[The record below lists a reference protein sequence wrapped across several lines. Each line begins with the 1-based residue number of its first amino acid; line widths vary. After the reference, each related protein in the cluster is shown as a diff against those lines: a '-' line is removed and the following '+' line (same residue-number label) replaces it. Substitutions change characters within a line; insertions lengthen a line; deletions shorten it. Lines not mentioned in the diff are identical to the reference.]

1 MKKILVLLLS
11 SVLLVSVFTACS
23 VPTTSVDSTGNYDTT
38 QQVAIDMSD
47 LVLAKPESY
56 SMLRRDY
63 LTDKGK
69 EIYDGLYDAALNF
82 EEYVYVDKNNDFDF
96 DTIFDKF
103 NQIFSYYVLL
113 DHPEIFWTEGG
124 FEHAASYV
132 NERNETVYTFPI
144 VYGCQQ
150 SEIENLKS
158 ELDTQVN
165 QMFSEIPDGSD
176 YEKALWVYEWIMEKT
191 VYIDRPFL
199 SLGQN
204 LDYSIYNL
212 FINGKSNCNGYSKAL
227 SYILNKLSI
236 PCTIAVGECD
246 DGQLHAWNIIQL
258 DDGCYHLDSTWDD
271 RYNQYSLSDTIESYG
286 HAYFCVNDNDIYKSR
301 KLVDYFYAPKCKS
314 DKYNYFIY
322 NNLYFD
328 SVNDETFDKAISF
341 CVENSKNSV
350 ELKFAD
356 QTLLSEAKNYMN
368 NENSNLFDLL
378 QARGYDFGLNV
389 SYGAIDE
396 MNVLYIC
403 S

>member
-199 SLGQN
+199 SLVKTLITVYITCSLMVSQIVTAIPKRFH
-204 LDYSIYNL
+204 IY
-212 FINGKSNCNGYSKAL
+212 
-227 SYILNKLSI
+227 
-236 PCTIAVGECD
+236 
-246 DGQLHAWNIIQL
+246 
-258 DDGCYHLDSTWDD
+258 
-271 RYNQYSLSDTIESYG
+271 
-286 HAYFCVNDNDIYKSR
+286 
-301 KLVDYFYAPKCKS
+301 
-314 DKYNYFIY
+314 
-322 NNLYFD
+322 
-328 SVNDETFDKAISF
+328 
-341 CVENSKNSV
+341 
-350 ELKFAD
+350 
-356 QTLLSEAKNYMN
+356 
-368 NENSNLFDLL
+368 
-378 QARGYDFGLNV
+378 
-389 SYGAIDE
+389 
-396 MNVLYIC
+396 
-403 S
+403 